1 MNKDTLVK
9 ILNLL
14 IVIALVALVYILV
27 QPQYVRYR
35 NQTIEAQIK
44 ANAYIVQAAI
54 EHYIADNF
62 GVYPKTVD
70 DFWKY
75 VDEEGGIVNPLTGNE
90 ILKTEIHV
98 FKYDVPQD
106 YKDDSP
112 GSVNSQQ
119 KGTPGS
125 VGVGFFIPIGDT
137 LVKHYGVIG
146 FNKSGNP
153 LFYLDPAKKRHIF
166 VLYG

>member
-1 MNKDTLVK
+1 MNKGTAVR
-9 ILNLL
+9 ILDVLIFIAIVLL
-14 IVIALVALVYILV
+14 IYILV
-27 QPQYVRYR
+27 QPQFVNYR

-44 ANAYIVQAAI
+44 ANAYTVKAAI
-54 EHYIADNF
+54 EHYIADNM
-62 GVYPKTVD
+62 GVYPKGVD
-70 DFWKY
+70 DFWHY
-75 VDEEGGIVNPLTGNE
+75 VDEEGGIVNPLTGEE
-90 ILKTEIHV
+90 IIKTEIHI
-98 FKYDVPQD
+98 FKYDLPQD

-112 GSVNSQQ
+112 GGMNSQQ

-125 VGVGFFIPIGDT
+125 IGVGFFIPIGDT

-166 VLYG
+166 VIYG

>member
-1 MNKDTLVK
+1 MNKDTVVR
-9 ILNLL
+9 ILDVL
-14 IVIALVALVYILV
+14 IIIAICVLIYILV
-27 QPQYVRYR
+27 QPQFVRYR

-44 ANAYIVQAAI
+44 ANAYTVKAAI
-54 EHYIADNF
+54 EHYIADHI
-62 GVYPKTVD
+62 GVYPKSVD
-70 DFWKY
+70 DFWPY
-75 VDEEGGIVNPLTGNE
+75 LDEEGGIINPLTGNE
-90 ILKTEIHV
+90 ILKTEVHT

-112 GSVNSQQ
+112 GGVNSQQ

-125 VGVGFFIPIGDT
+125 IGVGFFIPIGDT

-166 VLYG
+166 VIYG